1 MEAPDIPV
9 QSLDATHTPQ
19 NPQCSSVHHGVLN
32 TAKLWG
38 SPHHHG
44 KNHQKPIR
52 SHGHPLVH
60 VGVAL
65 LSETPRLNLCFLR
78 LHGVKTVETRNWP
91 MLKDVSGASDARCS
105 RTAWNP
111 MADHGHVRS
120 VSAAYWSQDHGRECP
135 GLRWPEATVDTRSWL
150 MVSTWN
156 YR

>member
-1 MEAPDIPV
+1 MLFGAPRCFKHCKIMGIP
-9 QSLDATHTPQ
+9 T
-19 NPQCSSVHHGVLN
+19 
-32 TAKLWG
+32 
-38 SPHHHG
+38 SPW
-44 KNHQKPIR
+44 QKPSKTYTKSWSSIGPCR
-52 SHGHPLVH
+52 GS
-60 VGVAL
+60 L